1 MSKDIRITEPSAEMQ
16 YKIVNARKVLDS
28 LSDREDV
35 GAHLSYWMTKFVVKT
50 ESDHE
55 FYASEMRKLFEKY
68 ATKKE
73 GDEDT
78 LLIAAD
84 KVAEFND
91 AVEALNKTDAEDPG
105 IRFNLSELST
115 ELKLSM
121 KQMYPLLDF
130 IDEDK

>member
-1 MSKDIRITEPSAEMQ
+1 MELI
-16 YKIVNARKVLDS
+16 KIVNARKVLDS

-35 GAHLSYWMTKFVVKT
+35 GAHLSYWMTRFVVKT

-91 AVEALNKTDAEDPG
+91 AVEALNRTDAEDPG
-105 IRFNLSELST
+105 IRFNLSELSA

-130 IDEDK
+130 IDEEK

>member
-1 MSKDIRITEPSAEMQ
+1 MELIKV
-16 YKIVNARKVLDS
+16 VNARKVLDS
-28 LSDREDV
+28 LSNREDV

-55 FYASEMRKLFEKY
+55 FYASEMRKLFDKY

-78 LLIAAD
+78 ILIPTE
-84 KVAEFND
+84 KVAEFNA
-91 AVEALNKTDAEDPG
+91 AVDALNKTDAEDPG
-105 IRFNLSELST
+105 IRFNLSELSA

>member
-1 MSKDIRITEPSAEMQ
+1 MELIKV
-16 YKIVNARKVLDS
+16 VNARKVLGS

-105 IRFNLSELST
+105 IRFNLSELSA

-130 IDEDK
+130 IDEEK

>member
-1 MSKDIRITEPSAEMQ
+1 MELIKV
-16 YKIVNARKVLDS
+16 VNARKVLDS
-28 LSDREDV
+28 LSDREGV

-55 FYASEMRKLFEKY
+55 FYASEMCKLFDKY

-78 LLIAAD
+78 ILIPTE
-84 KVAEFND
+84 KVAEFNA
-91 AVEALNKTDAEDPG
+91 AVDALNKTDAEDPG
-105 IRFNLSELST
+105 IRFNLSELSA

-130 IDEDK
+130 IDEEK

>member
-1 MSKDIRITEPSAEMQ
+1 MELI
-16 YKIVNARKVLDS
+16 KIVNARKVLDS
-28 LSDREDV
+28 LSDRENV

-105 IRFNLSELST
+105 IRFNLSELSA

-130 IDEDK
+130 IDEEK

>member
-1 MSKDIRITEPSAEMQ
+1 MELIKV
-16 YKIVNARKVLDS
+16 VNARKVLDS
-28 LSDREDV
+28 LSDKEDV

-50 ESDHE
+50 ESEHE
-55 FYASEMRKLFEKY
+55 FYAAEMRKLFDKY

-78 LLIAAD
+78 LLIPGD
-84 KVAEFND
+84 KVAEFNA
-91 AVEALNKTDAEDPG
+91 AVDALNKTDVEDPG
-105 IRFNLSELST
+105 IRFDLSELSA

>member
-1 MSKDIRITEPSAEMQ
+1 MELIKV
-16 YKIVNARKVLDS
+16 VNARKVLDS
-28 LSDREDV
+28 LADRVDI
-35 GAHLSYWMTKFVVKT
+35 GAHLAYWMTKFVVKT

-55 FYASEMRKLFEKY
+55 FYASEMRNLFEKY

-78 LLIAAD
+78 LIIPND
-84 KVAEFND
+84 KVAEFNA
-91 AVEALNKTDAEDPG
+91 AVDALNKTDAEDPG

-115 ELKLSM
+115 ELRLSM

-130 IDEDK
+130 IDEEK

>member
-1 MSKDIRITEPSAEMQ
+1 MELI
-16 YKIVNARKVLDS
+16 KIVNARKVLDS
-28 LSDREDV
+28 LSDRENV
-35 GAHLSYWMTKFVVKT
+35 CSHLSYWMTKFVVKT
-50 ESDHE
+50 EGDHE
-55 FYASEMRKLFEKY
+55 FYASEMRKLLDKY
-68 ATKKE
+68 ATNKE

-78 LLIAAD
+78 ILIPTE

-105 IRFNLSELST
+105 IRFNLSELSA

-121 KQMYPLLDF
+121 KQIYPLLDF

>member
-1 MSKDIRITEPSAEMQ
+1 MELI
-16 YKIVNARKVLDS
+16 KIVNARKVLDS

-50 ESDHE
+50 ESEHE
-55 FYASEMRKLFEKY
+55 FYAAEMRKLFDKY
-68 ATKKE
+68 ATKKD

-78 LLIAAD
+78 LLIPGD
-84 KVAEFND
+84 KVAEFNA
-91 AVEALNKTDAEDPG
+91 AVDTLNETDVEDPG
-105 IRFNLSELST
+105 ICFNLSELST

>member
-1 MSKDIRITEPSAEMQ
+1 MELIKV
-16 YKIVNARKVLDS
+16 VNARKVLDS
-28 LSDREDV
+28 LADRVDI
-35 GAHLSYWMTKFVVKT
+35 GAHLAYWMTKFVVKT

-78 LLIAAD
+78 LFITNE
-84 KVAEFND
+84 KVAEFNA
-91 AVEALNKTDAEDPG
+91 AVDVLNKTDAEDPG